1 MAVTG
6 TNPSK
11 KIVLG
16 VGVST
21 TSYEEVVH
29 TCSQWAEE
37 RRAADGAGK
46 PLPARYVCV
55 TSVHGVVLAVLDPE
69 LRGVFNRADIIT
81 PDGVPLVWAL
91 RSFGARSQQ
100 RVYGPNLMLELCAR
114 AERSGYRIFL
124 YGGRQEA
131 LDLLSANLK
140 RRFPKLA
147 IAGSYSP
154 PFRPLTPAETE
165 EIARRI
171 RDSGAEFVFVGLST
185 PKQDRWMAQVRGLL
199 PGMTLFG
206 VGAAFDFHA
215 GTLRQA
221 PAWMQRHGL
230 EWLFRLAM
238 EPKRLWKRYVL
249 VTPIFLPLWGLQKL
263 GILRYQP
270 SDTARA

>member
-1 MAVTG
+1 MAANG

-21 TSYEEVVH
+21 TSYQEVVD
-29 TCSQWAEE
+29 TCSRWAEE
-37 RRAADGAGK
+37 RRAASGAA
-46 PLPARYVCV
+46 PLAARYVCV
-55 TSVHGVVLAVLDPE
+55 TSVHGIVLSVLDPE
-69 LRGVFNRADIIT
+69 LRGVFNRADVIT

-114 AERSGYRIFL
+114 SERSGYRIFL

-131 LDLLSANLK
+131 LDLLTNNLR
-140 RRFPKLA
+140 RRFPNLA
-147 IAGSYSP
+147 IVGTYSP

-171 RDSGAEFVFVGLST
+171 RESGAEFVFVGLST

-199 PGMTLFG
+199 PETTLFG